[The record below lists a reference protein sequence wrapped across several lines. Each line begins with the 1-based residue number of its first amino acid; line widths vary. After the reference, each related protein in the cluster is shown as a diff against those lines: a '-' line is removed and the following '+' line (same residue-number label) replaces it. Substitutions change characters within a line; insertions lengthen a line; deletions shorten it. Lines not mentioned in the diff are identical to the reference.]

1 MNLLQ
6 TVKRIVA
13 DQFDKQV
20 DEIGDDAS
28 FKSDIGADDLDSMEI
43 ILAIEEEFGRA
54 IPDQDAQ
61 QLDTVNDIV
70 TYCRDALKI
79 EEPSSRHRQHH
90 HRAGCPDGR
99 RRAEMDGRQNHP
111 QGNRR
116 IRQTGQHRGVVAHW
130 LYSEV
135 MADGRA

>member
-20 DEIGDDAS
+20 DEIG
-28 FKSDIGADDLDSMEI
+28 
-43 ILAIEEEFGRA
+43 EEFGRA

-79 EEPSSRHRQHH
+79 EEPSQPTPTSPC
-90 HRAGCPDGR
+90 GNGR
-99 RRAEMDGRQNHP
+99 LTKPSAR
-111 QGNRR
+111 
-116 IRQTGQHRGVVAHW
+116 
-130 LYSEV
+130 
-135 MADGRA
+135 